1 MKLFRFL
8 MIACKDATLLCSK
21 QAELRLSFRERM
33 QLKIHLLLCKP
44 CRYFSK
50 QVSLLLQSYRK
61 FAEQQSATWSEES
74 KEALQKKINDLL

>member
-21 QAELRLSFRERM
+21 QAELRLSFREQV
-33 QLKIHLLLCKP
+33 QLKLHLLLCKP
-44 CRYFSK
+44 CRYFAM
-50 QVSLLLQSYRK
+50 QISLLQQSYRK

-74 KEALQKKINDLL
+74 KDALQKKINDLL